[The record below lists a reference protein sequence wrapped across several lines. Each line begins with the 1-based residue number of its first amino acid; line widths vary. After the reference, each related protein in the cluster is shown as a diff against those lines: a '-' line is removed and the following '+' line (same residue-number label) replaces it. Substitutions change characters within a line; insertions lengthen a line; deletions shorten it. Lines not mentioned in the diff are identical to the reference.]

1 MQHVEP
7 RPPYPCPQRSARAHL
22 GRGRQV
28 QFAESLRAA
37 RLIREAL
44 PGDATS
50 SADETLDAGTDLCD
64 VPVRLSSIHDQGDE
78 IVDERV
84 GWCK

>member
-1 MQHVEP
+1 M
-7 RPPYPCPQRSARAHL
+7 
-22 GRGRQV
+22 

-44 PGDATS
+44 PGGASS
-50 SADETLDAGTDLCD
+50 SADEIIDASTDLCD
-64 VPVRLSSIHDQGDE
+64 APVRLSSILDQGDE
-78 IVDERV
+78 IVDERA